1 VTLRKQPPPRL
12 APPTRPKFRS
22 KAGPN
27 ADAQAEAEFISAL
40 AALLVE
46 DVLRRP
52 RINIQPKRPTLR
64 LVRR

>member
-1 VTLRKQPPPRL
+1 MLRLKHRSPPR
-12 APPTRPKFRS
+12 RM
-22 KAGPN
+22 
-27 ADAQAEAEFISAL
+27 QAEAEREVVNAL

-52 RINIQPKRPTLR
+52 RINIRPKQPTLR